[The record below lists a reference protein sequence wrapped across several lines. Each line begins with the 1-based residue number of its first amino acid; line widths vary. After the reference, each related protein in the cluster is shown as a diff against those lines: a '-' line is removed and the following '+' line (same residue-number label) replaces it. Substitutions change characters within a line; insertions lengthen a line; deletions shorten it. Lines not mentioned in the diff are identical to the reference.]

1 MKGSQEEPLWGPPPW
16 CAIVVYIFN
25 ACRVYANLKPEL
37 GGEGWW
43 TTQVVGRGGGT
54 PSAWPGAG
62 MPSYLMPMTGLTY
75 YGTKLVTDQGSGT
88 RGGGDTRTE
97 FNNKHYL
104 TSISIKFEFN
114 KMF

>member
-1 MKGSQEEPLWGPPPW
+1 MGPPPW

-75 YGTKLVTDQGSGT
+75 DGTKLFTDQGSGT
-88 RGGGDTRTE
+88 RGGGIQGQ
-97 FNNKHYL
+97 NL
-104 TSISIKFEFN
+104 TINIISHQSALNSSLVRCSITLLSSS
-114 KMF
+114 